1 MKKKL
6 FIVAV
11 LLLTCAVAW
20 AAMDSEVK
28 RRAAQGNMLPVADA
42 NIVLFDRAMLTGVYI
57 ADGNVAAPV
66 EANSVLIRWHHH
78 YHD

>member
-20 AAMDSEVK
+20 AAMDSENK

-42 NIVLFDRAMLTGVYI
+42 NIGLFDRGMLAGVYI

-66 EANSVLIRWHHH
+66 EVNSVIIRWHHH